1 MKCRKTALLRFS
13 KILFDRFHRARERE
27 RKQEEEEES
36 LLAICQTC
44 NKWNYLKQKEP
55 KNQ

>member
-44 NKWNYLKQKEP
+44 NK
-55 KNQ
+55 

>member
-36 LLAICQTC
+36 LSPSVKLVI
-44 NKWNYLKQKEP
+44 NEII
-55 KNQ
+55 